1 MIPWIEGRINF
12 DERLERQFA
21 FGHISNQVRMTE
33 RESGPVV
40 PHHYFTFGG
49 MANSQG
55 EDETRNPS
63 HRRRYSFESE
73 DDIFPLDHGLK
84 YPIYL
89 LVTKLTDPTLLRGLG

>member
-1 MIPWIEGRINF
+1 
-12 DERLERQFA
+12 
-21 FGHISNQVRMTE
+21 MTNGSE

-40 PHHYFTFGG
+40 PQHCFTFGG
-49 MANSQG
+49 MTNSQG

-89 LVTKLTDPTLLRGLG
+89 LVTKLTESTLLRWLG